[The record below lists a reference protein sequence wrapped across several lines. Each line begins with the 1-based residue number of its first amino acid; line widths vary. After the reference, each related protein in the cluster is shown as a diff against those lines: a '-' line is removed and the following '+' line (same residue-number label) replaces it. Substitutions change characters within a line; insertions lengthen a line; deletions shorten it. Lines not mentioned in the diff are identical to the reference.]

1 VADGR
6 RFAKTVKSPY
16 LSNRFTDIDEIWQDG
31 ADCPPRYKGQTV
43 KISKFSKTM
52 MVAAAL
58 LKNHKNR
65 DITAKD

>member
-1 VADGR
+1 MKFGKMAQI
-6 RFAKTVKSPY
+6 A
-16 LSNRFTDIDEIWQDG
+16 
-31 ADCPPRYKGQTV
+31 PPRYKGQTV